1 MPTGLAGRVSQ
12 GLLPVVTRLLHT
24 RGAGHLSSERP
35 LREPPK
41 PPPQD
46 PALRAERAVA
56 PSHGLAAWVEVGR
69 RCCQANPQDPST
81 PAVRSSPEPGAPA
94 QSLAW
99 PRGGH
104 VGPRDCHPARLSW
117 RGQADPRPHGP
128 GELVHSPPDPKSQVV
143 VRMGDGSG
151 VGGTEWRPL
160 VLQSQQGRGQ
170 PLCSAPAEGACA
182 AEDPC
187 GAVASCDRLPSQPL
201 SPGHLGAPLCHGVG
215 TTPAPSVRC
224 GPLAGTTRVFREA
237 PDKCPCPV
245 WWLPL
250 ASPCDRAVPVRASSQ
265 GEGVGLPSAEL
276 AVALRGQ
283 GRHCPG
289 SWQGPGGAQSVP
301 CAVCRRLPAVGTGPR
316 GSPRSQG
323 NRRARSSEAGG
334 LPADPRGHWAP
345 AQEESP
351 HCETAWPSRS
361 A

>member
-24 RGAGHLSSERP
+24 RSAGHLSSERP

-187 GAVASCDRLPSQPL
+187 VVVASPDRLPSQPL

-237 PDKCPCPV
+237 PDKCPRPV

-250 ASPCDRAVPVRASSQ
+250 ASPCDHAVPVRASSQ

-283 GRHCPG
+283 GRHCPA
-289 SWQGPGGAQSVP
+289 SWQPRHGPRRCTKYSLCCVPAAASSGHGAARVAEITREQKGPFFGGRGTPRRSPRALGP
-301 CAVCRRLPAVGTGPR
+301 CAGRI
-316 GSPRSQG
+316 
-323 NRRARSSEAGG
+323 
-334 LPADPRGHWAP
+334 AP
-345 AQEESP
+345 L
-351 HCETAWPSRS
+351 
-361 A
+361 